1 MTTHPKVFSRKNK
14 YYIFSNGN
22 IKDYETIENYNGWID
37 VVDQDLKK
45 VGEINTELLEYLKK
59 KRIFHPLF
67 NRRNEDAVVNLMD
80 EYFVNRRYSSSCRN
94 KKNYRKIHP

>member
-45 VGEINTELLEYLKK
+45 S
-59 KRIFHPLF
+59 
-67 NRRNEDAVVNLMD
+67 RRN
-80 EYFVNRRYSSSCRN
+80 
-94 KKNYRKIHP
+94 